1 MDRPASPPE
10 ASSKRGGP
18 KSILLKVAALVV
30 AGACLVWAFHGVD
43 FGRIWE
49 QVERIGPAFG
59 WVLVPFGFSLA
70 FDSQGWRSLLASLG
84 HGARTLRLVS
94 IRLSTEALTFA
105 APGGVVIAEGVR
117 LVMLQA
123 RCGVPV
129 PEGVSSL
136 AARKCLILQGHGLYV
151 GLAAAVGW
159 SFLSQRSVALLGV
172 PGLPLVMCAAA
183 VGLLVAAAGAGKA
196 LSGAS
201 VATRLGLLLERLPV
215 RALRSWLEGRRTAL
229 SQTDTQLGR
238 ALGRRGGGWAGL
250 LYLLMWL
257 AEASEGY
264 LLLHLL
270 GVPVS
275 FTDAFAMEAVISVAR
290 GLAFFVPAGL
300 GVQDASYVAL
310 LRAGGHG
317 APLELAAT
325 FALLKRSREL
335 LLLTLGFIL
344 LWATRGRGTH
354 AEAA

>member
-1 MDRPASPPE
+1 MTSSPE
-10 ASSKRGGP
+10 VGGKRGARR
-18 KSILLKVAALVV
+18 SILLKVAAVAV
-30 AGACLVWAFHGVD
+30 AGVCLVWAFHGVD
-43 FGRIWE
+43 FERLWT
-49 QVERIGPAFG
+49 QVVRIGPALG
-59 WVLVPFGFSLA
+59 WVLVPWAFSLA

-84 HGARTLRLVS
+84 RGARTLRLVS

-151 GLAAAVGW
+151 GLAAALGW
-159 SFLSQRSVALLGV
+159 SFLAQRSVALLGI
-172 PGLPLVMCAAA
+172 PGLPLVLCAAA
-183 VGLLVAAAGAGKA
+183 AGLLLAAAGAGRA

-238 ALGRRGGGWAGL
+238 VLGRRGGGWAGL

-264 LLLHLL
+264 LLLRLL

-275 FTDAFAMEAVISVAR
+275 FSDAFAMEAVISVAR

-310 LRAGGHG
+310 LRAGGTG
-317 APLELAAT
+317 ASIELAAA

-335 LLLTLGFIL
+335 LLLTLGFVL
-344 LWATRGRGTH
+344 LWLARGRGPH